1 MMLRRLSSRACL
13 LGRGRTQARDL
24 NTGILREGG
33 DEKRVSMVPSVA
45 EKFIAKGYKIIVEE
59 GAGQG
64 SGVSDAAYAAV
75 GCTVLPRAKVV
86 AESELL
92 FAVNPPPAADLGGM
106 KGKMLVAWVGR
117 RLPEGA
123 AYVKAATTAGV
134 TLVDTTSVPRIT
146 IAQKMDVLSSQAK
159 CAGHRAVLEGA
170 YAFERFYQGEITAAG
185 KYPPCHTMV
194 LGIGVAGLASMGTSS
209 ALGSVVRAWDV
220 RDVSD
225 QVTSMGGKWI
235 KVDFKEDGA
244 GAGGYAKESSPEF
257 QQAQKDTFHKHAKE
271 CDIIIS
277 TAAIPGRKSP
287 VLIEEY
293 MVKDMKPGSVIV
305 DLAAAGGG
313 NCTLTRAGEKYVTD
327 NGVTIIGY
335 TDLAGR
341 MGLQASAMYAQNMLN
356 MSNHITGKA
365 GAEGFM
371 PAVNAALGDQE
382 KGDIIV
388 RSIVCCKDG
397 EEVVAPPPPDP
408 TPVKKKVVK
417 EAKKVEAVDPAKE
430 AMTTSLTIT
439 GGSAALLASS
449 LGGDA
454 GFLAMLNT
462 FGLAGAAGYQVVWGV
477 THALHTPLM
486 AVTNA
491 ISGLTA
497 AGGLMCMGAGGGA
510 TAQGLAYAS
519 VLISSVNISGG
530 FLVSKRMLDLF
541 KKEGEKSYSV
551 LMLTPALIFLVLS
564 ITRHELLGPVSVV
577 SALLCVAA
585 IGGLASFKT
594 AEAGC
599 KFGMLGVFGA
609 LVATMVPISGDNLCW
624 AMGLMALG
632 GAQGLVVGKKVS
644 PIALPQTVAAF
655 HSLVGFA
662 ATATS
667 IGSFYADPK
676 AGATMENIAAL
687 LGDFI
692 GGVTLTGS
700 IIAFG
705 KLNGNLK
712 STPLNLPGKNLI
724 NLGGL
729 CGFVALSVEFLQRGD
744 GIFGVQ
750 LLLAVAVLA
759 CLMGVHL
766 VGSVGGGDM
775 PVCITVL
782 NSYSGWALV
791 AEGFLLNS
799 TVLTIVGSLIGFS
812 GGILTKI
819 MCDAMN
825 RDIFNVLFGGIN
837 NKPVAKAGDAGP
849 KEHVETSVAAVAQM
863 LVDAKEVLIVP
874 GYGMAMA
881 RAQGSIG
888 ELANLCRSNKI
899 NVKFG
904 IHPVAGRMPGQ
915 MNVLLA
921 EAGVPHEWVLEMD
934 EVNPDM
940 ESNDVVLVVG
950 ANDVVNSA
958 AQEVEGCA
966 IWGMPLIEVWRS
978 KKVIFC
984 KRSMG
989 GGYADLDNPVF
1000 YKENTE
1006 MLLGDAKKTA
1016 DSLAAKVR
1024 ELLERV

>member
-1 MMLRRLSSRACL
+1 V
-13 LGRGRTQARDL
+13 RDL

-45 EKFIAKGYKIIVEE
+45 QKFIEKGYKIIVEE
-59 GAGQG
+59 GAGKG

-92 FAVNPPPAADLGGM
+92 FAINPVPTADLGGM

-123 AYVKAATTAGV
+123 EYVKAATAAGV

-194 LGIGVAGLASMGTSS
+194 LGIGVAGLAAMGTSN

-257 QQAQKDTFHKHAKE
+257 QAAQKATFHKNAKE
-271 CDIIIS
+271 VDIIIS

-287 VLIEEY
+287 VLIEDY

-313 NCTLTRAGEKYVTD
+313 NCSLTKPGESYKTE

-335 TDLAGR
+335 TDLPGR
-341 MGLQASAMYAQNMLN
+341 MGLQASSMYAQNMLN
-356 MSNHITGKA
+356 MSNHITGKG
-365 GAEGFM
+365 GAEAFM
-371 PAVNAALGDQE
+371 PNVNSALGAED
-382 KGDIIV
+382 GDIIV

-397 EEVVAPPPPDP
+397 KEVIAPPPPDP

-417 EAKKVEAVDPAKE
+417 EAKKVEVVDPAKE
-430 AMTTSLTIT
+430 AMTTSLTIS
-439 GGSAALLASS
+439 GGSAALLAAS
-449 LGGDA
+449 LGGDPS
-454 GFLAMLNT
+454 FLAMLNT

-530 FLVSKRMLDLF
+530 FLVTKRMLDLF
-541 KKEGEKSYSV
+541 RKPGEEDLMPKYLLPAGV
-551 LMLTPALIFLVLS
+551 LAVAPWAAPAAIPTVGTISGLM
-564 ITRHELLGPVSVV
+564 
-577 SALLCVAA
+577 CVGS
-585 IGGLASFKT
+585 IGGLASQKT
-594 AEAGC
+594 ASLGC
-599 KFGMLGVFGA
+599 AMG
-609 LVATMVPISGDNLCW
+609 ISGVTG
-624 AMGLMALG
+624 AMAMALHGVPSSEMMTALALIGGG
-632 GAQGLVVGKKVS
+632 GAIGGAIGKAVDPMK
-644 PIALPQTVAAF
+644 LPQTVAAF
-655 HSLVGFA
+655 HSFVGLA
-662 ATATS
+662 AVATCLS
-667 IGSFYADPK
+667 SYMIHPHAGIGHK
-676 AGATMENIAAL
+676 VGAM
-687 LGDFI
+687 LGNLI
-692 GGVTLTGS
+692 GGVTFTGS
-700 IIAFG
+700 LVAFG
-705 KLNGNLK
+705 KLNGNMSSK
-712 STPLNLPGKNLI
+712 PLALPNKNMLNI
-724 NLGGL
+724 GMAGGHAAMLALFCASDSVGLGTALMYATTGL
-729 CGFVALSVEFLQRGD
+729 SSVLGY
-744 GIFGVQ
+744 
-750 LLLAVAVLA
+750 
-759 CLMGVHL
+759 HL
-766 VGSVGGGDM
+766 VASVGGGDM
-775 PVCITVL
+775 PCCVTVL

-791 AEGFLLNS
+791 AEGMLLDS
-799 TVLTIVGSLIGFS
+799 PTLTVVGSLIGFS
-812 GGILTKI
+812 GAILTKI

-825 RDIFNVLFGGIN
+825 RDILNVIFGGMQ
-837 NKPVAKAGDAGP
+837 VAAPKKKEDGAIEEP
-849 KEHVETSVAAVAQM
+849 KEHRETNADSVAA
-863 LVDAKEVLIVP
+863 LLSDSKEVVIVP
-874 GYGMAMA
+874 GYGMAVSQA
-881 RAQGSIG
+881 QRAVADI
-888 ELANLCRSNKI
+888 ANALVEKEVK
-899 NVKFG
+899 VKFS

-921 EAGVPHEWVLEMD
+921 EAGVPYEWVLEMD
-934 EVNPDM
+934 ECQDDM
-940 ESNDVVLVVG
+940 ANADVCLVVG
-950 ANDVVNSA
+950 ANDTTNMA
-958 AQEVEGCA
+958 AETDPDCSIA
-966 IWGMPLIEVWRS
+966 GMPVIKVWES
-978 KKVIFC
+978 KNCIFL
-984 KRSMG
+984 KRSMA
-989 GGYADLDNPVF
+989 GGYADLENPVF
-1000 YKENTE
+1000 FLENTQ
-1006 MLLGDAKKTA
+1006 MLLGDGKK
-1016 DSLAAKVR
+1016 SCEEIAAALRKM
-1024 ELLERV
+1024 